1 MSVDSPASSFS
12 VGDEVEGPGNYGVIA
27 EKIEAPPEPEPEKK
41 SLPSFDE
48 KHKLDLEGLL
58 YLGRLSKTFRWAGHK
73 FKIRTLTT
81 QDVLEVGRLTK
92 DYIGTSAEMR
102 AWQAAMAG
110 ACTVS
115 VDGQVIYPPLNP
127 DESEVEAHFRWANDQ
142 YPWTIDKIFEQLML
156 LDGVVAEVLE
166 EMGKASGASTA

>member
-1 MSVDSPASSFS
+1 LSIDSPESFS
-12 VGDEVEGPGNYGVIA
+12 VGDEVEGPGNYTVTA
-27 EKIEAPPEPEPEKK
+27 EKIEPEVKEEPKK
-41 SLPSFDE
+41 DLPNFDE
-48 KHKLDLEGLL
+48 KHKQDLEGLL
-58 YLGRLSKTFRWAGHK
+58 YLGKLSKTFRWAGHK

-81 QDVLEVGRLTK
+81 QDILEVGRLSK
-92 DYIGTSAEMR
+92 PYIGTSAEMR

-127 DESEVEAHFRWANDQ
+127 GETEVEAHFRWANDQ

-166 EMGKASGASTA
+166 EMGKVSGASTA